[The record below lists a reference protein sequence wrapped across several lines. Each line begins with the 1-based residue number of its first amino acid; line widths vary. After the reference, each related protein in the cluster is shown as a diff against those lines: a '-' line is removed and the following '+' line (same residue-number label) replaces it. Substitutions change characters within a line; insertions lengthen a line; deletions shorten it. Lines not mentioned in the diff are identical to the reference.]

1 MSGRNLGSKIALYV
15 VCHTEIVP
23 EPQDKQIGLSLRA
36 NKRGAVSRAWELL
49 SGVIDPELRAPITEL
64 GMVEILSETES
75 AIDLK
80 IKLTIVGCPAAQKIE
95 RDARNALAKFE
106 SISLEMSTM
115 TQAERDQLKSKLRGG
130 KPTRYNPFSQPGN
143 LTQVIFVGSGKGG
156 VGKST
161 ITANLA
167 VALGQ
172 QGFRVGLLDAD
183 IFGYSIPGQ
192 LGIKSGPTKVDDLML
207 PPIAY
212 DIRVMSIG
220 FFVTDNQ
227 PIAWRGPML
236 HRAIEQFLTDV
247 YWDDLDS
254 LGVDLQPGNGDVAIS
269 LGQLLPG
276 AKSLV
281 VTTPQAAAATVAERS
296 GAISGQVGGEVLG
309 VIENMS
315 FLDTPQGK
323 LEIFGSGGGQS
334 VADALSQKN
343 GKPVAVLAQL
353 PLDTALREASDVGEP
368 LVWSHPQ
375 NHTAQLISELAR
387 KIASIPRG
395 LSGKRLDISLR

>member
-1 MSGRNLGSKIALYV
+1 M
-15 VCHTEIVP
+15 
-23 EPQDKQIGLSLRA
+23 
-36 NKRGAVSRAWELL
+36 SRAWELL

-64 GMVEILSETES
+64 GMVEVVSETSSEV
-75 AIDLK
+75 DLK

-95 RDARNALAKFE
+95 RDARAALSTFD
-106 SISLEMSTM
+106 SVSLEMSTM
-115 TQAERDQLKSKLRGG
+115 NQAERDELKAKLRGG
-130 KPTRYNPFSQPGN
+130 KPARFNPFSQPGN

-161 ITANLA
+161 LTANLA

-172 QGFRVGLLDAD
+172 QGFNVGLLDAD

-192 LGIKSGPTKVDDLML
+192 LGITSGPTKVDDLML
-207 PPIAY
+207 PPIAF

-247 YWDDLDS
+247 YWGDLDY
-254 LGVDLQPGNGDVAIS
+254 LVVDLPPGTGDVAIS

-309 VIENMS
+309 VVENMS
-315 FLDTPQGK
+315 YLDTPQGK

-334 VADALSQKN
+334 VADALSRKT
-343 GKPVAVLAQL
+343 GKPVSVLTQL
-353 PLDTALREASDVGEP
+353 PIDAELRAASDLGEP
-368 LVWSHPQ
+368 LVWSNPA
-375 NHTAQLISELAR
+375 NPTAKLISQLA
-387 KIASIPRG
+387 KKLASVPRG